1 MYSLEF
7 NLNVHHHK
15 YSVNWEHSRFLS
27 LPSPDLSLLSYK
39 TSYLVIFVCRKVSS
53 SLKTQHK
60 LAPLAA
66 AQSHSPLPKSPA
78 YSTSTTP
85 PLHISSP
92 TAHCSPELSPSGS
105 VFDF

>member
-15 YSVNWEHSRFLS
+15 YSVNWEHSRYLS

-53 SLKTQHK
+53 SLKTQHRVAGFPK
-60 LAPLAA
+60 HYTPSPILEGSMSTQAPLPNIY
-66 AQSHSPLPKSPA
+66 HPYPLKSCLPGL
-78 YSTSTTP
+78 STS
-85 PLHISSP
+85 
-92 TAHCSPELSPSGS
+92 
-105 VFDF
+105 